1 MWLILCAILVFFMQA
16 GFAMVEA
23 GSVGSKNAINILFKN
38 VCDACISAIAFWLVG
53 FGIAYGRASNGFIG
67 TQYVNSHMPLL
78 FFCPTY
84 PLLCSF
90 L

>member
-67 TQYVNSHMPLL
+67 TQYV
-78 FFCPTY
+78 
-84 PLLCSF
+84 
-90 L
+90 